1 MSEVRPTVARSG
13 WIWLPVTGVAIVADL
28 VTKEM
33 ILGKFALHES
43 VTVLPV
49 LDIVRAHNPGA
60 AFSFLAGA
68 GGWQRWFFTLLA
80 AGVSI
85 AILYWLRALDGRAQK
100 LPSLG
105 LALVMS
111 GAVGNLIDR
120 LRHGYVV
127 DFIAVHWKDAWFPAF
142 NVADSCI
149 TVGAGL
155 LLLDM
160 LFEWRRGRVR
170 LNA

>member
-1 MSEVRPTVARSG
+1 MSEIRPAPGRSG
-13 WIWLPVTGVAIVADL
+13 WIWLPVTALAIVADQL
-28 VTKEM
+28 SKES
-33 ILGKFALHES
+33 ILDRFALHES

-49 LDIVRAHNPGA
+49 LDIMRAHNSGA

-68 GGWQRWFFTLLA
+68 GGWQRWFFTVLA
-80 AGVSI
+80 AVVSL
-85 AILYWLRALDGRAQK
+85 AILYWLRAVDGRAQK

-105 LALVMS
+105 LALVMG

-120 LRHGYVV
+120 VRHGYVV
-127 DFIAVHWKDAWFPAF
+127 DFIGVHWNDAWFPAF

-170 LNA
+170 